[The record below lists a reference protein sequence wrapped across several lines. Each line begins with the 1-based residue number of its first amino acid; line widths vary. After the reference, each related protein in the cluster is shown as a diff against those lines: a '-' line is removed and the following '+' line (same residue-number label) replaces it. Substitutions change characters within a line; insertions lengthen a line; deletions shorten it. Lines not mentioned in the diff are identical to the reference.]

1 MEDKKLFIVEFGK
14 PEQAMS
20 LPFMEFH
27 RNQPPVYVVAKDY
40 NEAASKGLAY
50 AEYKR
55 EHMPQKSILDSDG
68 SLNNIEEKNE
78 VIKVRAVRLAA
89 EEIVW

>member
-14 PEQAMS
+14 PEHGMS
-20 LPFMEFH
+20 LPFMNFH
-27 RNQPPVYVVAKDY
+27 TQPPVYVIAKDY

-50 AEYKR
+50 AEYKKQNT
-55 EHMPQKSILDSDG
+55 PQKSVLDSDG
-68 SLNNIEEKNE
+68 SLNNLDEKDEE
-78 VIKVRAVRLAA
+78 IKVKAVRLAA

>member
-40 NEAASKGLAY
+40 N
-50 AEYKR
+50 
-55 EHMPQKSILDSDG
+55 
-68 SLNNIEEKNE
+68 
-78 VIKVRAVRLAA
+78 
-89 EEIVW
+89 

>member
-14 PEQAMS
+14 PEHGMS
-20 LPFMEFH
+20 MSFMDFH
-27 RNQPPVYVVAKDY
+27 RNQPPVYVIAKDY

-50 AEYKR
+50 AEYKKQNT
-55 EHMPQKSILDSDG
+55 PQKNVIDSDG
-68 SLNNIEEKNE
+68 SLNNFDDDDE
-78 VIKVRAVRLAA
+78 IKVKAVRLAA